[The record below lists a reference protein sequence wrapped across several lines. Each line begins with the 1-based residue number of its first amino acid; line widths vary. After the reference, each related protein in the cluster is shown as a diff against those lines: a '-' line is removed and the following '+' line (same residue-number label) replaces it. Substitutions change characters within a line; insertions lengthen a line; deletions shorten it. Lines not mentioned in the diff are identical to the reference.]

1 MKADQQLVNLQD
13 GVRSE
18 LEGEVRVQARSEAG
32 SVEDGEAGGE
42 ADKEGV
48 Q

>member
-1 MKADQQLVNLQD
+1 MKAGQQLVNLQAW
-13 GVRSE
+13 VRSE
-18 LEGEVRVQARSEAG
+18 SDEEVRVQARSEAG
-32 SVEDGEAGGE
+32 SVEVGEPGGQ